1 MAKKAAVAKAPK
13 IKAEKQ
19 PKIKDQ
25 RNSLELTGFQKF
37 IKDFA
42 RNWQLHLMIFLPI
55 AYMAI
60 FHYLPMTGLQMA
72 FRDFTP
78 ASSVDNSEWLGLGNF
93 VDFFT
98 KNYRAV
104 ELIMN
109 TLILSLYTIAV
120 GFPIPIILALIIH
133 VNTIKPLKKLSQ
145 NISYVPHF
153 ISVVIMIGILRS
165 VLDPYSGIL
174 GSISRHF
181 NMDYF
186 PDLWADEKAF
196 RHLYVWSGVWQSMGW
211 SSIIY
216 VSALAAVPDDLHEAA
231 KLDGAS
237 RLRRVWSVDLP
248 TILPT
253 IAIMLIMRFG
263 SIMSVGYQ
271 KAFLMQNTANSR
283 TSEIIST
290 YVYKQGFTGL
300 SFGYSTA
307 VGLMNS
313 VVNTS
318 MVVLVN
324 WVTNRLTD
332 NEMGLF

>member
-1 MAKKAAVAKAPK
+1 MANKAAAVKVKGAK
-13 IKAEKQ
+13 
-19 PKIKDQ
+19 
-25 RNSLELTGFQKF
+25 SLERTGFQKF
-37 IKDFA
+37 MLDFS
-42 RNWQLHLMIFLPI
+42 RNWQLHLMILIPFVYLF
-55 AYMAI
+55 I
-60 FHYLPMTGLQMA
+60 FHYFPMTGLQMG
-72 FRDFTP
+72 FRNFTP
-78 ASSVDNSEWLGLGNF
+78 RASIANSEWIGLGNF
-93 VDFFT
+93 VNFFEN
-98 KNYRAV
+98 NYRSV
-104 ELIMN
+104 ELILN
-109 TLILSLYTIAV
+109 TLVLSLYTIAV
-120 GFPIPIILALIIH
+120 GFPIPIVLALVIH
-133 VNTIKPLKKLSQ
+133 VNTIKPLKKISQ
-145 NISYVPHF
+145 NVSYIPHF

-181 NMDYF
+181 GIDYF
-186 PDLWADEKAF
+186 PDLWSSETAF

-271 KAFLMQNTANSR
+271 KAYLMQNNANKR
-283 TSEIIST
+283 VSEIIST
-290 YVYKQGFTGL
+290 YVYKEGLQGL
-300 SFGYSTA
+300 KFGYSTA

-324 WVTNRLTD
+324 WITNLLTD

>member
-1 MAKKAAVAKAPK
+1 MAKKAANKNSVA
-13 IKAEKQ
+13 
-19 PKIKDQ
+19 
-25 RNSLELTGFQKF
+25 SLKRTGFQQF
-37 IKDFA
+37 LLEFS
-42 RNWQLHLMIFLPI
+42 RNWQLHLMIIVPFI
-55 AYMAI
+55 YMFI
-60 FHYLPMTGLQMA
+60 FHYVPMTGLQIG
-72 FRDFTP
+72 FRNFTP
-78 ASSVDNSEWLGLGNF
+78 RASIQNSEWIGLGNF
-93 VDFFT
+93 ISFFE
-98 KNYRAV
+98 KNYRSV
-104 ELIMN
+104 ELILN
-109 TLILSLYTIAV
+109 TLTLSLYTIGA
-120 GFPIPIILALIIH
+120 GFPIPIILALVIH
-133 VNTIKPLKKLSQ
+133 VNTIKPLKKITQ
-145 NISYVPHF
+145 NISYIPHF

-181 NMDYF
+181 QLDYF
-186 PDLWADEKAF
+186 PDLWSSEKAF

-211 SSIIY
+211 STIIY

-271 KAFLMQNTANSR
+271 KAYLMQNNANKR
-283 TSEIIST
+283 VSEIIST
-290 YVYKQGFTGL
+290 YVYKEGLQGL
-300 SFGYSTA
+300 KFGYSTA
-307 VGLMNS
+307 IGLMNS

-324 WVTNRLTD
+324 WITNLLTD

>member
-1 MAKKAAVAKAPK
+1 MAKKAAVVSAK
-13 IKAEKQ
+13 KAQ
-19 PKIKDQ
+19 D
-25 RNSLELTGFQKF
+25 SLKRTGFEKF
-37 IKDFA
+37 LLDFS
-42 RNWQLHLMIFLPI
+42 RNWQLHTMIFLPFL
-55 AYMAI
+55 YMAI
-60 FHYLPMTGLQMA
+60 FHYLPMGGLQMA
-72 FRDFTP
+72 FRNFTP
-78 ASSVDNSEWLGLGNF
+78 RGSIANSEWLGLANF
-93 VDFFT
+93 INFFA
-98 KNYRAV
+98 KNYNALQ
-104 ELIMN
+104 LIVN
-109 TLILSLYTIAV
+109 TLALSLYSLAAS
-120 GFPIPIILALIIH
+120 FPIPIILALVIH
-133 VNTIKPLKKLSQ
+133 VNTLKPLKKIAQ
-145 NISYVPHF
+145 NISYIPHF
-153 ISVVIMIGILRS
+153 ISVVILIGILRA
-165 VLDPYSGIL
+165 LIDPYSGIL

-181 NMDYF
+181 NLDYF
-186 PDLWADEKAF
+186 PDLWADKKAF
-196 RHLYVWSGVWQSMGW
+196 RHMYVWSGVWQGMGW

-271 KAFLMQNTANSR
+271 KAYLMQNTANSS

-290 YVYKQGFTGL
+290 YVYKQGLQGL
-300 SFGYSTA
+300 RFGYSSA

-324 WVTNRLTD
+324 WITNLLTD

>member
-1 MAKKAAVAKAPK
+1 MAKQAAPAKAN
-13 IKAEKQ
+13 AV
-19 PKIKDQ
+19 D
-25 RNSLELTGFQKF
+25 SLSRTGFQKF
-37 IKDFA
+37 LIDFS
-42 RNWQLHLMIFLPI
+42 RNWQLHLMIFLPFV
-55 AYMAI
+55 YMCI
-60 FHYLPMTGLQMA
+60 FHYWPMSGLQIA
-72 FRDFTP
+72 FRNFSP
-78 ASSVDNSEWLGLGNF
+78 RGAIWNSEWLGLGNF

-98 KNYRAV
+98 RNYRALD
-104 ELIMN
+104 LILN
-109 TLILSLYTIAV
+109 TLVLSLYTIAV

-133 VNTIKPLKKLSQ
+133 VNTIKPLKKIAQ
-145 NISYVPHF
+145 NISYIPHF
-153 ISVVIMIGILRS
+153 ISVVILIGILRS

-181 NMDYF
+181 SLDYF
-186 PDLWADEKAF
+186 PDLWADENAF
-196 RHLYVWSGVWQSMGW
+196 RHLYVWSGVWQGMGW

-216 VSALAAVPDDLHEAA
+216 VSALAAVPEDLHEAA

-271 KAFLMQNTANSR
+271 KAYLMQNTANTR

-290 YVYKQGFTGL
+290 YVYKQGLQGMK
-300 SFGYSTA
+300 FGYSAA